1 MTTALF
7 MESLIPVFIA
17 PRDTI
22 AGQKLYCDSLSL
34 AIDAYIKTLLDPSN
48 YPLLTTAS
56 VAFSTTLFAFLSG
69 KAMASTPPID
79 AKYAAMAHATAFQTY
94 MFTWQATF
102 GVTTSVLFL
111 PGRTLPG
118 SIITNTIFRPPVLSM
133 EEILFN
139 SYQIPSSGDIA
150 IDVKK
155 AAFYFMTAVVS
166 VISSVIFT
174 INCLDSTPPPI
185 IDIGPIPYIITGGF
199 KIT

>member
-22 AGQKLYCDSLSL
+22 AGQKLYCDSLSF
-34 AIDAYIKTLLDPSN
+34 AIDTYIKTLLDPSN

-56 VAFSTTLFAFLSG
+56 VAFSTSLFAFLSG
-69 KAMASTPPID
+69 KAAASTPSVD
-79 AKYAAMAHATAFQTY
+79 ANFAAMAHAISFQTY
-94 MFTWQATF
+94 MSTWQAVF
-102 GVTTSVLFL
+102 GVPTSVLVL
-111 PGRTLPG
+111 PGRTPPG
-118 SIITNTIFRPPVLSM
+118 AIITNTIFRPPVISM
-133 EEILFN
+133 QEILFN
-139 SYQIPSSGDIA
+139 SYQIPSTGDPV

-166 VISSVIFT
+166 VIKLVTFT

-185 IDIGPIPYIITGGF
+185 IDIGPIPYIIIGGF